1 MSYIRTYRPEGPSNK
16 SSGAQHQIHS
26 NQSRSPSAQTGKRST
41 APGRQSANRARA
53 NNPRRSPAHPLRH
66 NQDGL
71 SAAEIKPVLR
81 SFGVREE
88 NKKPIPKTAVRR
100 KSNEPTVRF
109 VPLGGLEEIGANM
122 MFFEYEDE
130 IVVIDAGLLFPGD
143 STPGVDYIIPNTQYL
158 QENKDKVKALIITH
172 AHYDHIGA
180 IPHIIDKIGNP
191 TIYCTSLSKALIEK
205 RQEDYP
211 ALGKLKF
218 VVIKNR
224 DEVQLSPNIKALF
237 FGVSHTIPESAGVVL
252 QTPIGNLLNMGD
264 YKVEYDEQGNPQGL
278 EELEE
283 ISRMGIHSFFTD
295 STNADRDG
303 RQVTEKMVEANLEKI
318 FREAKGRIIVGS
330 FASVITRI
338 AEIIK
343 IAEKI
348 GRYVFLSGYSMKSN
362 VQIAQNLGFIKA
374 KSGTIVP
381 IEELHKYKDD
391 KVLILSTGAQGES
404 NASFMKIINGEH
416 RNIQVKPGDTVLFS
430 ASVIPGNER
439 AVQTLKDNFARQG
452 AIIYSS
458 DIVDIHSSG
467 HAMREDIK
475 LVISTIKP
483 KFLVPVHGYYY
494 KRFINAQNAREVGVK
509 NTPLMDNG
517 QVAELTKD
525 NFVITQETVPATY
538 VFVDGLGVGDVEE
551 VVLRD
556 RISLSQEG
564 MVLVVAAVDRQN
576 GKLLKNPEIITRG
589 FIYVRDNQEMLE
601 EMKKR
606 VKSVFSRFSNY
617 RELESDYVKGIIRD
631 TIGQYLF
638 NKTRRRPMI
647 LTVLIEL

>member
-1 MSYIRTYRPEGPSNK
+1 VRHNRDGST
-16 SSGAQHQIHS
+16 AHQI
-26 NQSRSPSAQTGKRST
+26 T
-41 APGRQSANRARA
+41 
-53 NNPRRSPAHPLRH
+53 
-66 NQDGL
+66 
-71 SAAEIKPVLR
+71 KPIVR
-81 SFGVREE
+81 TFGTREE
-88 NKKPIPKTAVRR
+88 DKKPITRPLAARHKN
-100 KSNEPTVRF
+100 NEPTVRF

-130 IVVIDAGLLFPGD
+130 IIAIDAGLLFPGD
-143 STPGVDYIIPNTQYL
+143 ATPGIDYIIPNTQYL

-191 TIYCTSLSKALIEK
+191 PIYCTSLSKALIEK

-211 ALGKLKF
+211 ALRKLKF
-218 VVIKNR
+218 VVIKDR
-224 DEVQLSPNIKALF
+224 DEIQLSPNFKALF

-252 QTPIGNLLNMGD
+252 QTPIGNILNMGD
-264 YKVEYDEQGNPQGL
+264 YKVEYDENGKASGL
-278 EELEE
+278 EELKE
-283 ISRMGIHSFFTD
+283 IGKMGIHSFYTD
-295 STNADRDG
+295 STNADREG
-303 RQVTEKMVEANLEKI
+303 RQVTEKMVERNLEDI
-318 FREAKGRIIVGS
+318 FKKAEGRIIVGS

-416 RNIQVKPGDTVLFS
+416 RNIQVKTGDTVLFS

-452 AIIYSS
+452 AIIFHS

-467 HAMREDIK
+467 HAMKDDIK
-475 LVISTIKP
+475 LVMSLIKP
-483 KFLVPVHGYYY
+483 KYLVPVHGYYY
-494 KRFINAQNAREVGVK
+494 KRFINAQNAHEVGIK
-509 NTPLMDNG
+509 NTPIMDNG
-517 QVAELTKD
+517 QVAELTRD
-525 NFVITQETVPATY
+525 NFVITQDTVPATY

-551 VVLRD
+551 EVLRD
-556 RISLSQEG
+556 RISLSKEG
-564 MVLVVAAVDRQN
+564 MVLVVAAVDKQK
-576 GKLLKNPEIITRG
+576 GLLLKNPDIITRG
-589 FIYVRDNQEMLE
+589 FIYIRENQEMLE
-601 EMKKR
+601 EMRKR
-606 VKSVFSRFSNY
+606 IKNIFARLPNY
-617 RELESDYVKGIIRD
+617 REVETDYLKGVIRD
-631 TIGQYLF
+631 NIGQYLF